1 MRVFIAGI
9 MQGDRP
15 DPSID
20 SQDYRVQITSALQT
34 HIPNVDIVDPWALN
48 PNSIYYADQQAR
60 HTFLTMTKLASDVQ
74 LLIAYLPKPSM
85 GTAMEMWEAYQ
96 ANVYIIAVT
105 PLQHHWAIRFTANEV
120 LPDLE
125 TLLAD
130 IANGRIAQLLNG
142 RSG

>member
-9 MQGDRP
+9 MQGDRQ
-15 DPSID
+15 DRLID
-20 SQDYRVQITSALQT
+20 SQDYRLRISHALQT
-34 HIPNVDIVDPWALN
+34 HIPGVEMVDPWALN
-48 PNSIYYADQQAR
+48 PNSVQYDDQRAR
-60 HTFLTMTKLASDVQ
+60 DTFITMTKLASDVD

-85 GTAMEMWEAYQ
+85 GSAMEMWEAYL

-120 LPDLE
+120 LPDLD
-125 TLLAD
+125 TLVAD
-130 IANGRIAQLLNG
+130 IENGRIGHILNG